1 MPDKKELIQEWID
14 AKRDE
19 AEAIERR
26 RWAEDTLIKS
36 LGLSS
41 DFEGT
46 ENYLIGD
53 YKVKVVGRM
62 NRKVDSERLQ
72 AIAAEHGLSQHLGA
86 LFRWKPEIVAT
97 AWKSADPSIT
107 NPLLGAVTTT
117 PGRPSFSIDTKE
129 S

>member
-1 MPDKKELIQEWID
+1 MTDKVELIQDWLD

-19 AEAIERR
+19 AEAIELRR
-26 RWAEDTLIKS
+26 DAEDLLIKS
-36 LGLSS
+36 LGLSG

-46 ENYLIGD
+46 ENYLIGN

-62 NRKVDSERLQ
+62 NRKIDSEKLQ
-72 AIAAEHGLSQHLGA
+72 EIAAEHGLSQHLSA

-97 AWKSADPSIT
+97 AWKSADTSIT

-117 PGRPSFSIDTKE
+117 PGRPSFSVNTKE
-129 S
+129 Q